1 MIIRARVL
9 VALLALMTAGGCLA
23 SVGTEP
29 TGIRLSDSGQAQ
41 ARPPHPSYERVVSP
55 FPVMRPDGREYALPF
70 LGGLDVPRPQFVDI
84 DGDGDLDLFIQE
96 YSGQLWFFENVGT
109 PKTPRFE
116 WRTNRYQNIDIG
128 EWYRFVD
135 IDQDGLIDLVCE
147 KPFSHMSY
155 YRNVGTKTEA
165 KFEYVDVLRDV
176 EDEPIFMDRQNIPWF
191 VDIDCNKHLDLFVGR
206 VEGTLARFE
215 AIAPGSTRFSFI
227 TENFENIEI
236 IGRVGNELGG
246 SYSSVTASELIFG
259 RPTARHGANAIAFA
273 DFDGDGDFDLFW
285 GDFFEPGILLIENI
299 GRTCSTPSFY
309 VEPVLLPW
317 AAEQLTSGYNAPMP
331 VDIDGD
337 GDLDFFMG
345 VLGGAFNPVGTSAD
359 NFYFWERTAEDS
371 FDLRTKR
378 FLDMIDLGSETVPAF
393 GDINGDGRL
402 DMLVGSKIDPALGD
416 SGRLTTFINEGTTT
430 APRFRQTTSVPM
442 ADAYHLAPVLGD
454 LTGNGLLDLLVGT
467 WNQDILYYKNQGTK
481 TEPQWVQ
488 DPERTIALPRASN
501 NIPVLVDIDGDGDL
515 DLFVGTANGVVAFF
529 RNVGSKT
536 DATFEL
542 VTERL
547 DDVKVV
553 RRSAP
558 AFIDI
563 DGDGLLDL
571 VLGQEASPTVA
582 FRNVGTKTEPTFAPY
597 PDFTIDLPHV
607 STPRF
612 VDITGDGIL
621 DVIAGT
627 VSGGLVF
634 LRGR

>member
-1 MIIRARVL
+1 
-9 VALLALMTAGGCLA
+9 MTEATGG
-23 SVGTEP
+23 G
-29 TGIRLSDSGQAQ
+29 LSDSERAQ
-41 ARPPHPSYERVVSP
+41 ARPSHPSYERIVSP
-55 FPVMRPDGREYALPF
+55 FPVLGPDGREYALPF
-70 LGGLDVPRPQFVDI
+70 VGGLDVPRPQFVDI

-96 YSGQLWFFENVGT
+96 YAGQLWFFENVGT
-109 PKTPRFE
+109 PTTPRFE
-116 WRTNRYQNIDIG
+116 WRTSRYQDINIG

-135 IDQDGLIDLVCE
+135 IDQDGLVDLVCE
-147 KPFSHMSY
+147 KPFSHMSF

-176 EDEPIFMDRQNIPWF
+176 DNEPIFMDRQNIPWF
-191 VDIDCNKHLDLFVGR
+191 VDLDCDKHLDLFVGR

-227 TENFENIEI
+227 TENFEDIEI
-236 IGRVGNELGG
+236 IGRVGNYPSPPEMTSGG
-246 SYSSVTASELIFG
+246 FFLEKASRRHFPGSAPASG
-259 RPTARHGANAIAFA
+259 RPTSRHGANAIAFA

-299 GRTCSTPSFY
+299 GTTCSSPSFF

-331 VDIDGD
+331 VDIHGD

-359 NFYFWERTAEDS
+359 NFFFWERTAEDA
-371 FDLRTKR
+371 FALRTKR

-393 GDINGDGRL
+393 GDINGDGVT
-402 DMLVGSKIDPALGD
+402 DMLVGSKIDPTLGD
-416 SGRLTTFINEGTTT
+416 SGRLTTFLNEGTTT
-430 APRFRQTTSVPM
+430 APRFRQTTSVVM

-454 LTGNGLLDLLVGT
+454 LDGDGLLDLLVGT
-467 WNQDILYYKNQGTK
+467 WNQDILYYRNDGTK
-481 TEPQWVQ
+481 TEPQWAQ

-501 NIPVLVDIDGDGDL
+501 NIPVLVDIDSDGDL

-529 RNVGSKT
+529 RNVGSTT
-536 DATFEL
+536 DAKFEL

-553 RRSAP
+553 RRSTP

-571 VLGQEASPTVA
+571 VLGQEATPAVA
-582 FRNVGTKTEPTFAPY
+582 FRNVGTRTDPKFAAY
-597 PDFTIDLPHV
+597 ADFTLDLPHV

-612 VDITGDGIL
+612 VDITGDGTL

>member
-1 MIIRARVL
+1 VFLRLL
-9 VALLALMTAGGCLA
+9 VVAGLLATMPSGGFFA
-23 SVGTEP
+23 S
-29 TGIRLSDSGQAQ
+29 AQ
-41 ARPPHPSYERVVSP
+41 TKKPPDVIYERVIAP
-55 FPVMRPDGREYALPF
+55 FPVIGPDGREYELPF
-70 LGGLDVPRPQFVDI
+70 VGGMDVPRPQFVDI

-96 YSGQLWFFENVGT
+96 YAGQLWHFENVGT
-109 PKTPRFE
+109 PTTPRFE
-116 WRTNRYQNIDIG
+116 WRTNHYQNINIG

-135 IDQDGLIDLVCE
+135 VDQDGLIDLVCE
-147 KPFSHMSY
+147 KPFSHMSF

-165 KFEYVDVLRDV
+165 KFEFIDVLRDV
-176 EDEPIFMDRQNIPWF
+176 DDEPIFMDRQNIPWF
-191 VDIDCNKHLDLFVGR
+191 VDLDCNKHLDLFVGR

-227 TENFENIEI
+227 TENFEDIEI
-236 IGRVGNELGG
+236 IGRVGDL
-246 SYSSVTASELIFG
+246 SEKTSGVFLEDSPGEKDTRRLFHG

-273 DFDGDGDFDLFW
+273 DFDGDGDVDLFW

-331 VDIDGD
+331 VDINSDGR
-337 GDLDFFMG
+337 LDFFMG

-359 NFYFWERTAEDS
+359 NFYFWERTAEDA
-371 FDLRTKR
+371 FELRTKR
-378 FLDMIDLGSETVPAF
+378 FLNMIDLGSESVPAF
-393 GDINGDGRL
+393 GDINGDGVI
-402 DMLVGSKIDPALGD
+402 DMLVGSKIDPTLGD

-442 ADAYHLAPVLGD
+442 AGAYHLAPVLAD
-454 LTGNGLLDLLVGT
+454 LNGNGLLDLLVGT
-467 WNQDILYYKNQGTK
+467 WNQDILYYENQGTK
-481 TEPQWVQ
+481 TEPKWVQ
-488 DPERTIALPRASN
+488 DPARTIALPRASN

-515 DLFVGTANGVVAFF
+515 DLFVGAANGVVAFF

-536 DATFEL
+536 EATFEL
-542 VTERL
+542 VTDRL
-547 DDVKVV
+547 DDVKAV

-558 AFIDI
+558 AFIDV

-571 VLGQEASPTVA
+571 VLGQEAIPTLT
-582 FRNVGTKTEPTFAPY
+582 FRNVGTKTEPKFAPY
-597 PDFTIDLPHV
+597 DGFALDLPHV

-612 VDITGDGIL
+612 VDINGDGIL
-621 DVIAGT
+621 DVISGT